1 MGEVEDELSR
11 GDSSRR
17 GQDRADPPR
26 VPRFASA
33 ARPGKTAESPDDIA
47 ELIEFCE
54 TGRVYAVERWIS
66 SGRPLQWD
74 ASGSFSAKTPLVVAI
89 KSNQYD
95 LARLLLCNGY
105 RPDLEPRQT
114 LRLVLDRKA
123 WDYLELLLAWGADPM
138 GVFRA
143 SVLQTYEVALIER
156 FWKLGMDFT
165 ENNYLASHLSTTTS
179 NKPAYGWA
187 RRHREDP
194 RVAYQL
200 ALALGDAVFE
210 NREKAVCLLLWAGA
224 DPHRQVPSLRWGSG
238 VEDDPNE
245 DRQSAIE
252 CAVDTGYGKLLRHLK
267 PDPALD
273 DFEKLY
279 AVVCD
284 PDAVDYLFDLEPP
297 ADWSKTIVR
306 CVSQMPWTRWAQWE
320 GKACL
325 ERIFEHHWGRLNTLE
340 ESDCRDLRRTLLK
353 IESNTDL
360 AWLLE
365 KLAKPQHCDEAVFA
379 QLVRTPSIKK
389 RIVDLNLTRLLPQR
403 ASKRTAKRSTQR
415 RHQDRKVRTRADWE
429 KEYLAG
435 LDPETRTELLRGLIS
450 REQLYKEV
458 WSDPVTV
465 VAARYGMSDVGVA
478 KWCKKLNVPR
488 PWRGYWARKSAG
500 HRLKK
505 TPLPKAGPNQQRY
518 VGRPKPEDAKKGPAG
533 AIAGLDLFEKPIPVP
548 DVPNSP
554 HPLVAATRRA
564 LKSAERDEY
573 GLLHPRAKETLDVC
587 VSRACIDRAL
597 KVMNAFIVALERAGF
612 AVETTAT
619 LGNEGNPGHPTTH
632 AVINDERVEFS
643 MGEKTRRDER
653 PPTTAERLEMRQ
665 HPWESGP
672 FYKCSSTGELYLQIE
687 NDWHRSRHRR
697 TWSDD
702 KRGALEN
709 HLYSFVR
716 SLLMAATTALRRR
729 GAVDS

>member
-1 MGEVEDELSR
+1 MGEMGSDLTSGKPQGRRQHLAGFR
-11 GDSSRR
+11 GD
-17 GQDRADPPR
+17 PR
-26 VPRFASA
+26 LASA
-33 ARPGKTAESPDDIA
+33 SLPRKIADSPDDIA

-74 ASGSFSAKTPLVVAI
+74 ASGTFSAKTPLVVAI

-138 GVFRA
+138 GVLKLA
-143 SVLQTYEVALIER
+143 VLGTYEVAVIER
-156 FWKLGMDFT
+156 FSKLGMDFT
-165 ENNYLASHLSTTTS
+165 ESNCLASHLSTATS

-267 PDPALD
+267 PDPAID

-284 PDAVDYLFDLEPP
+284 PDAVDYLFDLQPP

-340 ESDCRDLRRTLLK
+340 DGDCRDLRRSLLK

-415 RHQDRKVRTRADWE
+415 RHEDRQVRTRADWE

-518 VGRPKPEDAKKGPAG
+518 VGRPRPEDAKNGPAG

-548 DVPNSP
+548 EVLDPE
-554 HPLVAATRRA
+554 HPLVAATRLA
-564 LKSAERDEY
+564 LKSAKRDQY
-573 GLLHPRAKETLDVC
+573 GLLYPRAQETLDIC
-587 VSRACIDRAL
+587 VSRACVDRAL
-597 KVMNAFIVALERAGF
+597 RIMNALIRSLEGAGF
-612 AVETTAT
+612 AVETTA
-619 LGNEGNPGHPTTH
+619 LLDSEGRPSSPTTT
-632 AVINDERVEFS
+632 AVLFDKHIAFS
-643 MGEKTRRDER
+643 MSEKTRRDER
-653 PPTTAERLEMRQ
+653 PPTTEERLEMRRD
-665 HPWESGP
+665 PWKTGP

-687 NDWHRSRHRR
+687 DTWRGDHHRR
-697 TWSDD
+697 TWTDD
-702 KRGALEN
+702 KCGSLED

-716 SLLMAATTALRRR
+716 SLLIAADARRPL
-729 GAVDS
+729 